1 MIFVAEKGTIMS
13 DLEDIRLSVERFVTA
28 VSDSMRLEVAVFDSD
43 CQLFYCT
50 PTYVKKKGRT
60 VHAPSLREVEPGHM
74 AACHLIE
81 KINR

>member
-43 CQLFYCT
+43 SQLFY
-50 PTYVKKKGRT
+50 
-60 VHAPSLREVEPGHM
+60 
-74 AACHLIE
+74 
-81 KINR
+81 